1 MAVDLAEQ
9 DTETLVDMVT
19 TARHYIMEQTH
30 LLLDIKQHIVT
41 VATC

>member
-19 TARHYIMEQTH
+19 TARHYIMEQIDQ
-30 LLLDIKQHIVT
+30 LLEIKNT
-41 VATC
+41 LSFAEM